1 MGKFTFN
8 LESLF
13 EHRTRLM
20 ELRQKEFGEALRRL
34 EEEREKLAALRD
46 VYARTSRDL
55 DELKERSGQT
65 PELGLYHA
73 YLTRVRNTIA
83 GQEEFVSGLAAEF
96 EEKRKTLL
104 DATKDKQA
112 VEKMKEKSYERFV
125 KDQDRQEQK
134 VMDDIAN
141 AKAARNGK

>member
-1 MGKFTFN
+1 MSKFTFN

-20 ELRQKEFGEALRRL
+20 ELRQKEFGEALKRL

-46 VYARTSRDL
+46 VYGKTSQDL
-55 DELKERSGQT
+55 DELKESSTQT
-65 PELGLYHA
+65 PELGLYYA
-73 YLTRVRNTIA
+73 YLARVRNHIA
-83 GQEEFVSGLAAEF
+83 EQEELISGLAAEF
-96 EEKRKTLL
+96 EAKRQTLL

-112 VEKMKEKSYERFV
+112 VEKMKEKSYDRFV

-141 AKAARNGK
+141 SKAARGGK